1 MVNVLT
7 CVSFPEGKEGAPL
20 FGGVHCIHRLST
32 GSCSPSPH
40 KNTAP
45 RSAHRHLR
53 YNPSHM
59 PVGLA
64 LLDPRKRPC
73 NPIIFSGICVDDC
86 LSVKPGS
93 VTGALQH
100 LHSVICIPQPPR
112 PLPPYLSTEVNPN
125 SPEVVVFGRG
135 GKIGFVTDLAHAI
148 FLSPERSG
156 EVGWPFIIDP
166 LSVPK
171 AFRWVKRCRLEFG
184 LNCPR
189 ARWVTLQFRYVYA
202 ATVG

>member
-125 SPEVVVFGRG
+125 SPEVVPVWPWRENWFRHRPGTCD
-135 GKIGFVTDLAHAI
+135 FSFA
-148 FLSPERSG
+148 G
-156 EVGWPFIIDP
+156 EKWGSWMAVH
-166 LSVPK
+166 
-171 AFRWVKRCRLEFG
+171 
-184 LNCPR
+184 N
-189 ARWVTLQFRYVYA
+189 
-202 ATVG
+202 